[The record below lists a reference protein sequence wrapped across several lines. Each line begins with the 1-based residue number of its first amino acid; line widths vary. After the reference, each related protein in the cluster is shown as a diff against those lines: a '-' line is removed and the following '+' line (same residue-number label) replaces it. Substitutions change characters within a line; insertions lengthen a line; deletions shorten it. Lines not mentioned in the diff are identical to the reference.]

1 MAAEPLVVAH
11 GVGHWFGSGAL
22 RKQIL
27 YDIDAEVAAGE
38 IVILT
43 GPSGS
48 GKTTLLTLIG
58 ALRAAQ
64 EGSLSVL
71 GQELRGASEGALVSV
86 RRRIGYIFQLHNLLD
101 ALTATQ
107 NVTMGLRR
115 DLGLSRREARAR
127 ALEIL
132 EGVGLTE
139 RGSHYPDQLSAGE
152 KQRVAVARALAGRP
166 RIILADEPTAS
177 LDRASGREVVDRIHA
192 LAKSEGS
199 AVILVTHDNRI
210 LDVADRIIHL
220 DEGRL
225 SGFADAVLASTQ
237 QLLGTLAKSNRTE
250 ELVREVDHMTPP
262 QFARV
267 VEQVT
272 AEAQQLL
279 QVMTLSTD
287 EAFEIM
293 LEQILAAFT
302 LKVGQL
308 AGADRA
314 SLLLTDEARGE
325 LWSKVAQP
333 EGGRPVEIRIPI
345 GSGIAGHVL
354 RTGDVMNIAD
364 AYESP
369 LFNREVDRATGYRT
383 RNVLSVPIR
392 DRAGRAFAVMTLL
405 NKRGAEAFDE
415 RDAGTMR
422 DFAASIGVL
431 LETWHEAST
440 TRRGRLGTGG
450 GEQLI
455 RQTPGP
461 PQHPGDD
468 RLAALTEEPR

>member
-1 MAAEPLVVAH
+1 MQAEPLVVAC
-11 GVGHWFGSGAL
+11 GVGHWFGSGTL

-27 YDIDAEVAAGE
+27 YDVHLEVAAGE

-58 ALRAAQ
+58 GLRATQ
-64 EGSLSVL
+64 EGSLAVL
-71 GQELRGASEGALVSV
+71 GQELRDASEASLVCV
-86 RRRIGYIFQLHNLLD
+86 RRKIGYIMQLHNLLD
-101 ALTATQ
+101 ALTVTQ
-107 NVTMGLRR
+107 NVTMGLMR
-115 DLGLSRREARAR
+115 DQRLSRRRARAR
-127 ALEIL
+127 ALELL
-132 EGVGLTE
+132 ESVGLADRT
-139 RGSHYPDQLSAGE
+139 SYYPDQLSGGQ
-152 KQRVAVARALAGRP
+152 KQRVAIARALAGRP

-177 LDRASGREVVDRIHA
+177 LDRTTGREVVNRIHD
-192 LAKSEGS
+192 LAKSEGC

-237 QLLGTLAKSNRTE
+237 GLLGTLAKSNRTE
-250 ELVREVDHMTPP
+250 ELVREVESMAPS

-287 EAFEIM
+287 AAFEIM
-293 LEQILAAFT
+293 LEQVLAAFT

-308 AGADRA
+308 ADADRA
-314 SLLLTDEARGE
+314 SLLLADEARGE
-325 LWSKVAQP
+325 LWSKVAQA
-333 EGGRPVEIRIPI
+333 ERERPIEIRVPI
-345 GSGIAGHVL
+345 DSGIAGHVL
-354 RTGDVMNIAD
+354 RTGAVVNLTD

-369 LFNREVDRATGYRT
+369 LFNRDVDRATGYHT
-383 RNVLSVPIR
+383 RSMLSVPIA
-392 DRAGRAFAVMTLL
+392 DRAGRPFAVMMLL
-405 NKRGAEAFDE
+405 NKRGTEAFDE

-422 DFAASIGVL
+422 EFAASIGVI

-440 TRRGRLGTGG
+440 ARRGR
-450 GEQLI
+450 QAAS
-455 RQTPGP
+455 PA
-461 PQHPGDD
+461 D
-468 RLAALTEEPR
+468 RLNSTS